1 MFHIIAHIE
10 TVDAAGAYNDLTPAL
25 LDQTIRTQGDRSF
38 VPAWPNLAAF
48 AFGVGA
54 GGNGIGRIETPSLL
68 SNLGRFYV
76 ESVNGRNDGNVVPDS
91 PHKIHDR
98 RANPILLKVGE
109 GLLAT
114 IHSDTTAA
122 ARQWAVF
129 FLSDGPIVPD
139 PRPCF
144 TMRGTGTTTVVA
156 LSWSAVPITFDE
168 NIPRGRYAIVGIR
181 ARGVSC
187 IAARLVLPGVANR
200 AGVLGCTAQNDLEH
214 PMERYGGLGVFGE
227 WEDTDSFNMEFLCGA
242 ADTAQTVDIDF
253 VKVRDGAGGA

>member
-25 LDQTIRTQGDRSF
+25 GDQTIRTQGDRSF
-38 VPAWPNLAAF
+38 IPAWPNLVALAC
-48 AFGVGA
+48 GVGS
-54 GGNGIGRIETPSLL
+54 GGQGNARIETPSLL
-68 SNLGRFYV
+68 ANLGRFYV
-76 ESVNGRNDGNVVPDS
+76 GAVNGRNDGHVVADS
-91 PHKIHDR
+91 PHKINDR
-98 RANPILLKVGE
+98 RANPLPLKVGE

-122 ARQWAVF
+122 ARQWAVL

-139 PRPCF
+139 VRPCF

-156 LSWSAVPITFDE
+156 LTWSNAPITFDE
-168 NIPRGRYAIVGIR
+168 NIPRGRYAIVGMR

-187 IAARLVLPGVANR
+187 IAARLVLPGLANR
-200 AGVLGCTAQNDLEH
+200 AGVLGCTAQTDLEH
-214 PMERYGGLGVFGE
+214 PMQRHGGLGVFGE
-227 WEDTDSFNMEFLCGA
+227 WEDTDSFNVEFLCGA
-242 ADTAQTVDIDF
+242 ADTAQTVEIDF